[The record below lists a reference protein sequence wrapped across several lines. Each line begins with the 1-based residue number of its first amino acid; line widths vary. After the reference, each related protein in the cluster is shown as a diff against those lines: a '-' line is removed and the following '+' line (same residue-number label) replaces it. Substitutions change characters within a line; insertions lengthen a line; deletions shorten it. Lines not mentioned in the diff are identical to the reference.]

1 MDVQR
6 QIRVEPHW
14 PAVSR
19 VVEPKR
25 HGVQGL
31 TLETNKSVADL
42 FRRSALFGV
51 SRCVPH
57 ISTATRST
65 TSAATIDRIS
75 DQGMSDMSHMHSNL
89 VCTPCRQHAFH
100 QRCDSAEYLQHAVAR
115 QRRLA
120 A

>member
-6 QIRVEPHW
+6 QIRVEPHR

-19 VVEPKR
+19 VVEPER

-57 ISTATRST
+57 ISTNASST

-75 DQGMSDMSHMHSNL
+75 DQGMSDMSHMHSYL
-89 VCTPCRQHAFH
+89 VSPPGRQHALH
-100 QRCDSAEYLQHAVAR
+100 
-115 QRRLA
+115 
-120 A
+120 

>member
-1 MDVQR
+1 MDVQWQFR
-6 QIRVEPHW
+6 FEPHR

-19 VVEPKR
+19 VVEPER
-25 HGVQGL
+25 YGVQGL

-42 FRRSALFGV
+42 FRRGALFGV
-51 SRCVPH
+51 SRCVRC
-57 ISTATRST
+57 ISTNDPST
-65 TSAATIDRIS
+65 TSAATIDWIS

-89 VCTPCRQHAFH
+89 VCTSCRQNTLH
-100 QRCDSAEYLQHAVAR
+100 QRCDSAKRLQHAVAG

>member
-6 QIRVEPHW
+6 QIRFEPHR

-19 VVEPKR
+19 VVEPER
-25 HGVQGL
+25 HGMKGL

-51 SRCVPH
+51 SRRVPR
-57 ISTATRST
+57 ISTNDPST
-65 TSAATIDRIS
+65 TSTATIDRIS
-75 DQGMSDMSHMHSNL
+75 DQGMSDMSHMHSYL
-89 VCTPCRQHAFH
+89 VSPSGCQHTLH
-100 QRCDSAEYLQHAVAR
+100 QGCGISERLQHPVAG
-115 QRRLA
+115 QCRLA